1 MRNRVSVITTV
12 KNEADNIGFLID
24 SILKQNYKFY
34 EFIINDN
41 NSTDNTVKIIEKYT
55 VLDER
60 IKVVKSGNLNIG
72 EGRNVAIECSTGD
85 ILALIDSGIAPSTEW
100 LENVVAPLIKD
111 ESLDLSWGHVIFDTK
126 SRIIESTDI
135 ALALVFLTKYREDRV
150 DAENVT
156 SSAIRR
162 RVWEEMNGFPTID
175 LPIEDLLLIDKIK
188 RYKYKTIHSPN
199 AKVYYFRFPETLF
212 EVYKK
217 WKHSSYCAV
226 IVKQSERGFKR
237 QLSVFG
243 SFFVLMLLAFIEPR
257 VLFAVVLYISIYFG
271 IKYYNNKVLAKKIFG
286 SPSLLMLTFALF
298 NLLNIARLI
307 GAGEAF
313 LSPVKKQMTKK
324 GG

>member
-72 EGRNVAIECSTGD
+72 EGRNAAIECSTGD

-156 SSAIRR
+156 SSAFRR

-188 RYKYKTIHSPN
+188 NGNYKTIHSPTAN
-199 AKVYYFRFPETLF
+199 VYYFRFPETILD
-212 EVYKK
+212 VYKK
-217 WKHSSYCAV
+217 WSYAAYCAMTV
-226 IVKQSERGFKR
+226 RKSERGFSR
-237 QLSVFG
+237 QVIVFG
-243 SFFVLMLLAFIEPR
+243 LFFLPLFFVLIDPRALILVGLYLFIYL
-257 VLFAVVLYISIYFG
+257 V
-271 IKYYNNKVLAKKIFG
+271 NKTIHNPPLAKKIF
-286 SPSLLMLTFALF
+286 SKSSLIAVTLNLF
-298 NLLNIARLI
+298 FILNIARAA
-307 GAGEAF
+307 GASKSVIDSILGRI
-313 LSPVKKQMTKK
+313 SR
-324 GG
+324 